1 MSKKCIKC
9 GHPLPDNAS
18 FCPHCTAVQMEK
30 KEVKTPRRW
39 KKKMLMV
46 LGILAVVAAVGTLI
60 SLHHRPQTYE
70 GSAQIVYP
78 DKDKSY
84 KVLLTFS
91 EGDGVTGHAQ
101 GDVQILCQ
109 KAWTV
114 HFPVSCMRSIRRQE
128 SWHGRS
134 FQKRWNP
141 VWLIQSHLKIHRKW
155 NI

>member
-9 GHPLPDNAS
+9 GHLLPENAS

-39 KKKMLMV
+39 KKKTLMV

-91 EGDGVTGHAQ
+91 EGDGTCTGRTYRYFVRRHGQCTSLSAVCVRS
-101 GDVQILCQ
+101 GDRRAGMGGVFRRGGILC
-109 KAWTV
+109 
-114 HFPVSCMRSIRRQE
+114 
-128 SWHGRS
+128 G
-134 FQKRWNP
+134 
-141 VWLIQSHLKIHRKW
+141 
-155 NI
+155 

>member
-1 MSKKCIKC
+1 MSRKGIKC

-101 GDVQILCQ
+101 GERT
-109 KAWTV
+109 A
-114 HFPVSCMRSIRRQE
+114 VSYT
-128 SWHGRS
+128 
-134 FQKRWNP
+134 
-141 VWLIQSHLKIHRKW
+141 HLTLPTIA
-155 NI
+155 